1 MARISKPT
9 TARPVVIIGAGIQG
23 CATAFFLSRRGLP
36 VIVLEKDHVAR
47 HASGVNAGG
56 VRRLGRDI
64 VEVPLSLAAMDW
76 WTQIDDL
83 LDIKNGFHRHSYV
96 KLALDDK
103 GVTIATDR
111 LAAMQAA
118 GFTHEVWIDRD
129 ELQARI
135 PDVVKTAHGGI
146 LVDGD
151 GWAIPWHITRAFHDR
166 AVALGADF
174 RMPVAVHGL
183 RRIADHWQVDTDSGM
198 IEADYLVNCAGAW
211 GARIAAMAGDDLPLE
226 AHAPMLVV
234 TDRQPHFLDAVI
246 GIMGATLSFKQLDNG
261 AMVIGG
267 GVRGRAEPATNG
279 TILPPAG
286 LAEFTATAL
295 RVFPHLA
302 DIAVLRAWG
311 GIEGYTPDHL
321 PIIGRGSQPGIIHG
335 FGFSA
340 HGFQLGPAVG
350 EALADLVM
358 ARQPRVNLDAFAPQR
373 FTPAPSKDLF

>member
-9 TARPVVIIGAGIQG
+9 AARPVVIIGAGIQG

-76 WTQIDDL
+76 WIQIDDL
-83 LDIKNGFHRHSYV
+83 LHIKNGFHRHGYV

-111 LAAMQAA
+111 LAAMHAA
-118 GFTHEVWIDRD
+118 GFTHEVWIDPD
-129 ELQARI
+129 QLQARI
-135 PDVVKTAHGGI
+135 PAAVKTAHGGI
-146 LVDGD
+146 LVEGD
-151 GWAIPWHITRAFHDR
+151 GWAIPWQITRAFHDR

-174 RMPVAVHGL
+174 RMPVAVQGL

-198 IEADYLVNCAGAW
+198 IEADFLVNCAGAW
-211 GARIAAMAGDDLPLE
+211 GARVAAMAGDNLPLE

-246 GIMGATLSFKQLDNG
+246 GIMGETLSFKQLDNG

-267 GVRGRAEPATNG
+267 GVRGRAETATNG

-295 RVFPHLA
+295 RVFPHLGE
-302 DIAVLRAWG
+302 IAVLRAWG
-311 GIEGYTPDHL
+311 GIEGYTPDDL

-350 EALADLVM
+350 EALADLTM
-358 ARQPRVNLDAFAPQR
+358 ARQPRVNLDAYAPQR
-373 FTPAPSKDLF
+373 FTPAP

>member
-1 MARISKPT
+1 MAGISKPT
-9 TARPVVIIGAGIQG
+9 AARPVVIIGAGIQG

-36 VIVLEKDHVAR
+36 VIVLEKDHVGR

-83 LDIKNGFHRHSYV
+83 LHIKNGFHRHSYV

-111 LAAMQAA
+111 LAAMHAA
-118 GFTHEVWIDRD
+118 GFTHEVWIGQDQ
-129 ELQARI
+129 LQARI
-135 PDVVKTAHGGI
+135 PAAVKTAQGGI
-146 LVDGD
+146 LVAGD
-151 GWAIPWHITRAFHDR
+151 GWAIPWQITRAFHDR

-174 RMPVAVHGL
+174 RIPVAVQGL

-211 GARIAAMAGDDLPLE
+211 GARVAAMAGDDLPLE

-286 LAEFTATAL
+286 LAEFTATAM
-295 RVFPHLA
+295 RVFPHLG

-321 PIIGRGSQPGIIHG
+321 PIIGRGSQPGITHG

-350 EALADLVM
+350 EALADLTM
-358 ARQPRVNLDAFAPQR
+358 ARQPRVNLDAFAPER
-373 FTPAPSKDLF
+373 FTPAP

>member
-9 TARPVVIIGAGIQG
+9 AARPVVIIGAGIQG

-76 WTQIDDL
+76 WIQIDDL
-83 LDIKNGFHRHSYV
+83 LHIKNGFHRHSYV

-111 LAAMQAA
+111 LAAMHAA
-118 GFTHEVWIDRD
+118 GFTHEVWIDPD
-129 ELQARI
+129 QLKARI
-135 PDVVKTAHGGI
+135 PAAVKTAHGGI
-146 LVDGD
+146 LVEGD
-151 GWAIPWHITRAFHDR
+151 GWAIPWQITRAFHDR

-174 RMPVAVHGL
+174 RMPVAVQGL

-198 IEADYLVNCAGAW
+198 IEADCLVNCAGAW
-211 GARIAAMAGDDLPLE
+211 GARVAAMADDNLPLD

-267 GVRGRAEPATNG
+267 GVRGRAEPATNE

-295 RVFPHLA
+295 RVFPHLGE
-302 DIAVLRAWG
+302 IAVIRAWG

-350 EALADLVM
+350 EALADLAM
-358 ARQPRVNLDAFAPQR
+358 ARQPRVNLDAYAPQR
-373 FTPAPSKDLF
+373 FTPAP

>member
-1 MARISKPT
+1 M
-9 TARPVVIIGAGIQG
+9 
-23 CATAFFLSRRGLP
+23 
-36 VIVLEKDHVAR
+36 H
-47 HASGVNAGG
+47 
-56 VRRLGRDI
+56 
-64 VEVPLSLAAMDW
+64 
-76 WTQIDDL
+76 
-83 LDIKNGFHRHSYV
+83 
-96 KLALDDK
+96 
-103 GVTIATDR
+103 
-111 LAAMQAA
+111 AA

-129 ELQARI
+129 QLQARI
-135 PDVVKTAHGGI
+135 PAAVKTAHGGI
-146 LVDGD
+146 LVAGD
-151 GWAIPWHITRAFHDR
+151 GWAIPWQITRAFHDR

-174 RMPVAVHGL
+174 RMPVAVQGL

-211 GARIAAMAGDDLPLE
+211 GARVAAMAGDDLPLE

-279 TILPPAG
+279 TVLPPAG

-295 RVFPHLA
+295 RVFPHLG

-350 EALADLVM
+350 EALADLTM
-358 ARQPRVNLDAFAPQR
+358 ARQPRVNLDAFAPER
-373 FTPAPSKDLF
+373 FTPAP